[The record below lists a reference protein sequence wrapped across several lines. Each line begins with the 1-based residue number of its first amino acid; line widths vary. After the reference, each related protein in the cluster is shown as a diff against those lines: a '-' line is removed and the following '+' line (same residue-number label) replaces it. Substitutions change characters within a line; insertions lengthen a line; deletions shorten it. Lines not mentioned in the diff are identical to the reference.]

1 MQSALEKTWKWD
13 LCPNRM
19 YYQCFNGT
27 NYWSKLRTTLYLLTK
42 EFIWRGKQLILNCRM
57 DHGDSQTYGDLRV
70 EIVKR
75 PDDTNPARRMGEI
88 VPGYTFDDCDPIRS
102 NCLNQVVTWHSN
114 TVMMT
119 LAFLTV
125 NRSTSDSAFV
135 TEGCS
140 ALRCRNE

>member
-1 MQSALEKTWKWD
+1 MEQ
-13 LCPNRM
+13 
-19 YYQCFNGT
+19 
-27 NYWSKLRTTLYLLTK
+27 TTGLNKNHPIFITK
-42 EFIWRGKQLILNCRM
+42 EFIWRWKQLILNCRM
-57 DHGDSQTYGDLRV
+57 DHSDSQTYGDLPV

-75 PDDTNPARRMGEI
+75 PDDTNPARRMGEV
-88 VPGYTFDDCDPIRS
+88 VPGYTFDDCDPIWS

-125 NRSTSDSAFV
+125 NRSTSDSTFV

-140 ALRCRNE
+140 AL

>member
-75 PDDTNPARRMGEI
+75 PDDTNPARRTGEV
-88 VPGYTFDDCDPIRS
+88 VPGYIFDYCDPIRS
-102 NCLNQVVTWHSN
+102 NCSNQVVTWHSSDDIGLLDGQPIYLRFRIRN
-114 TVMMT
+114 GRLFSFMMQK
-119 LAFLTV
+119 
-125 NRSTSDSAFV
+125 
-135 TEGCS
+135 
-140 ALRCRNE
+140 